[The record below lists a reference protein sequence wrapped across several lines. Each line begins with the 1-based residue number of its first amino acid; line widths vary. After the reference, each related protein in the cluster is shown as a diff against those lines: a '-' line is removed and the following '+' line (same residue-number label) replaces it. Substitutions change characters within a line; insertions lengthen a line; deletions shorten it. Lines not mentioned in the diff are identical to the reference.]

1 MKILKRLKYVVLGVV
16 LLVIVGVVGVWL
28 YLDHIVQQAVQR
40 QATTSLNLKTDVGGA
55 SLSLFGGK
63 LGLSDLE
70 IASPQGFA
78 APHMLTLGK
87 ADIGVSYGQ
96 LRGDPVHVASVT
108 LDRPMLVIEQVNGEF
123 NFKKAADN
131 LPPGD
136 PKPQE
141 DSKPLKLILDELTVK
156 DAKVVLRP
164 GIPGLP
170 EQIDVPV
177 TTFTMK
183 NVGTGDG
190 SQNGAAVK
198 DVVMQVITAL
208 AAQAQSSGA
217 IPAQLRE
224 LLRGNLASV
233 VSRLGAEA
241 QQRVLQAVPGEA
253 GKVLSSILAD
263 PQSLTKDPGKAISGA
278 LGNAL
283 GGGGGGPATIPTTLP
298 ADPTKAAGD
307 ALKGLLGPKEKKDKV
322 GKGK

>member
-1 MKILKRLKYVVLGVV
+1 MKILKRLKYVILGVV
-16 LLVIVGVVGVWL
+16 LLLIVGVVGVWL

-63 LGLSDLE
+63 LGLSDLQ
-70 IASPQGFA
+70 IASPPGFA
-78 APHMLTLGK
+78 APHMLTLGE
-87 ADIGVSYGQ
+87 ANVGVSYGQ

-141 DSKPLKLILDELTVK
+141 ESKPLKLILDELTVT

-170 EQIDVPV
+170 DQIDVPV
-177 TTFTMK
+177 ATFTMK
-183 NVGTGDG
+183 NVGSGDG

-198 DVVMQVITAL
+198 DVVMQVVTAL
-208 AAQAQSSGA
+208 AAQAQTSNA

-233 VSRLGAEA
+233 VNRLGAEA
-241 QQRVLQAVPGEA
+241 QRRIQQALPGEA
-253 GKVLSSILAD
+253 GQVLSSILAD
-263 PQSLTKDPGKAISGA
+263 PQALTKDPGKAVSGA
-278 LGNAL
+278 LGNVL
-283 GGGGGGPATIPTTLP
+283 GGGKGGPATIPTTLP
-298 ADPTKAAGD
+298 ADPAKAAGD
-307 ALKGLLGPKEKKDKV
+307 ALQGLLGPKEKKDKA
-322 GKGK
+322 GKNK